1 MTWRQGIGL
10 GHRRGVSCFWGVE
23 PVALRLRHPDSQAHI
38 EDLKD
43 RLYAHFAGSNCC
55 HTVTDDEAEL
65 IELLA
70 IILRA
75 MDREMVATKDVLEI
89 FSRRVPR
96 FSFAKW
102 LVDMVDEDVYLDT
115 SFADT
120 RFRQAA

>member
-1 MTWRQGIGL
+1 M
-10 GHRRGVSCFWGVE
+10 
-23 PVALRLRHPDSQAHI
+23 ALRLRHPDNQAHI

-43 RLYAHFAGSNCC
+43 RLYAHFSGANCR
-55 HTVTDDEAEL
+55 HTLTDDEAEL

-70 IILRA
+70 VILRA

-89 FSRRVPR
+89 FSRRVPG

-115 SFADT
+115 RFADT
-120 RFRQAA
+120 RFGQAA